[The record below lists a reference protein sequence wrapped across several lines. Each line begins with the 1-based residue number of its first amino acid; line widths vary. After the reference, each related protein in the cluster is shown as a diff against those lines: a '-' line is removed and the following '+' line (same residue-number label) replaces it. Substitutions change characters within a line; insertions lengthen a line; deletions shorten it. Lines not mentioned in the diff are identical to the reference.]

1 MKIMVVDDEGIV
13 LESCRRVL
21 EPEGFEVVMAKSAT
35 EALDS
40 FETERP
46 SLFLVDIK
54 MPVHDGLYLMRA
66 LTDRKWN
73 IPVILMSG
81 LNTEDTIAEALKMGA
96 CRFLAK
102 PFTPDE
108 LLESVRQVIQK
119 EVSHE

>member
-21 EPEGFEVVMAKSAT
+21 EPEGFEVTVAVSAMA
-35 EALDS
+35 ALESIEKDK
-40 FETERP
+40 P
-46 SLFLVDIK
+46 ALFLVDIK
-54 MPVHDGLYLMRA
+54 MPVHDGLFLMNE
-66 LTDRKWN
+66 LKHRKLN

-81 LNTEDTIAEALKMGA
+81 LDTAETIAEAQNTGA

-108 LLESVRQVIQK
+108 LVESVLQVIQK
-119 EVSHE
+119 EVYHE